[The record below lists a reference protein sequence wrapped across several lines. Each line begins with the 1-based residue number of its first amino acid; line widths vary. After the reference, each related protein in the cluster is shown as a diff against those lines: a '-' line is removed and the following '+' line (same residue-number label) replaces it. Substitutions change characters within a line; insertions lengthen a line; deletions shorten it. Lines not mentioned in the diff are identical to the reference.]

1 MKIAIF
7 LPGFIKSYNH
17 LKKLEIFLS
26 SMEQYEFYVFG
37 HIFSFVIN
45 PKINKEKINYDE
57 KELIDEN
64 NLHIFTKYSFVDKNY
79 QQYDKDGYDNRIY
92 SQWYNLAKSFELY
105 KEFSIDNDINC
116 DLFIRLRSDID
127 IIDKSLFES
136 YIHQCIDENKMCFF
150 KPSCYKISDQIF
162 MGPLVYFEKIIN
174 LHEYMES
181 YYEIPFIKQKIQQH
195 KNQPNNPPHNKYLRF
210 SCQSEILFWTHIEKN
225 LQNNEYFIKKHIH
238 GLNRE
243 N

>member
-1 MKIAIF
+1 MF
-7 LPGFIKSYNH
+7 TIKNYN
-17 LKKLEIFLS
+17 EDF
-26 SMEQYEFYVFG
+26 
-37 HIFSFVIN
+37 
-45 PKINKEKINYDE
+45 NY
-57 KELIDEN
+57 N
-64 NLHIFTKYSFVDKNY
+64 NLD
-79 QQYDKDGYDNRIY
+79 
-92 SQWYNLAKSFELY
+92 YNNCVFSVSMSRPSKSLINCELY

-238 GLNRE
+238 GLNR
-243 N
+243 